1 MAKFDFELDTVLKYR
16 KQSESN
22 KKNQL
27 MNEINDLNMKK
38 EDLRAIMD
46 SMEEAK
52 NNFNNK
58 MKDKISILSLQS
70 HYSYLSGLDKARK
83 SKKKD
88 VDHQSLAVEN
98 TRTELIDISRSKKAL
113 EILEEKKY
121 EDYKRELNQKEQNE
135 NDERNCYNHSSKKT
149 ALPR

>member
-1 MAKFDFELDTVLKYR
+1 MAKFDFELDTVLNYR

-38 EDLRAIMD
+38 EDLRVIMD

-58 MKDKISILSLQS
+58 MKDNISILNLQS

-83 SKKKD
+83 SRKKD
-88 VDHQSLAVEN
+88 VDHQSLTVEN
-98 TRTELIDISRSKKAL
+98 TRTELIDISRSKKVI

-135 NDERNCYNHSSKKT
+135 NDERNCYNHSRKKT
-149 ALPR
+149 I